1 MRNKSFLS
9 LFIVLL
15 LTVVFIAGCERKT
28 DEAEV
33 PATDTTA
40 IDTLGVD
47 TTQTDTT
54 GMNLQGTWSGS
65 MGQQNS
71 TLTITEFK
79 DNKIK
84 GTVNTRTRDG
94 IVQNVEGT
102 FIPETRTIR
111 LSDQKR
117 NREMG
122 TYQGTISE
130 DGNTIS
136 GTFTSNDKS
145 ITSKFNYKKNQ

>member
-1 MRNKSFLS
+1 MRNKSYIG
-9 LFIVLL
+9 LFIALLFTVLF
-15 LTVVFIAGCERKT
+15 VVGCERRT
-28 DEAEV
+28 DDTEA
-33 PATDTTA
+33 PATDTVTT
-40 IDTLGVD
+40 DTTGVD

-54 GMNLQGTWSGS
+54 TMNLQGTWRGS

-79 DNKIK
+79 DNKVK

-94 IVQNVEGT
+94 IVQNIEGT
-102 FIPETRTIR
+102 FIPETRTLR
-111 LSDQKR
+111 LTDQKR

-122 TYQGTISE
+122 SYQGTISE
-130 DGNTIS
+130 DGTSIS

-145 ITSKFNYKKNQ
+145 ITSKFNYKKEQ